1 MDKNRR
7 NYGDS
12 LVNIFSVERS
22 SQESR
27 GFSHERFKLK
37 EDVGRDYA
45 KKLVEEEVKRYK
57 SGLDKSG
64 TKYKILSEEIQ
75 PDGSVM
81 IEIKKQYNTSPVG
94 SYLD

>member
-1 MDKNRR
+1 MKRVKAACITQT
-7 NYGDS
+7 
-12 LVNIFSVERS
+12 LHFM
-22 SQESR
+22 
-27 GFSHERFKLK
+27 LK